1 MNYLERVVG
10 MALELVETCFPLWIP
25 NSDHVVIS
33 TGHNHFPIVLD
44 TSDGRT
50 VTKEKMK
57 AFPSL
62 NVQHSELEERKRN
75 LSSAFSDLVTSQ
87 LRLPPSLHHCKWK
100 IWSRNQD

>member
-1 MNYLERVVG
+1 MNYLERVNPVG

-44 TSDGRT
+44 TLDGCN
-50 VTKEKMK
+50 VTNENME

-62 NVQHSELEERKRN
+62 NVPHSELEERKA
-75 LSSAFSDLVTSQ
+75 SHIHYIV
-87 LRLPPSLHHCKWK
+87 KEK
-100 IWSRNQD
+100 